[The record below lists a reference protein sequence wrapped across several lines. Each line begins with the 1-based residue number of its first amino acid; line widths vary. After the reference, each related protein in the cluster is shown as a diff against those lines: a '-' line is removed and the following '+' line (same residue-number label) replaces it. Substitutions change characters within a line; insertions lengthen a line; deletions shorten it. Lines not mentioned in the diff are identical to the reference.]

1 MAVREQGPKAV
12 AEIVELLFSQK
23 HFMNYE
29 GHDKLWGPKQLK
41 NIPGQVHLIELNSEF
56 LTWRKLLLNW
66 WYAHNICSINIL
78 IR

>member
-29 GHDKLWGPKQLK
+29 GHDKLWGPLS
-41 NIPGQVHLIELNSEF
+41 N
-56 LTWRKLLLNW
+56 
-66 WYAHNICSINIL
+66 
-78 IR
+78 